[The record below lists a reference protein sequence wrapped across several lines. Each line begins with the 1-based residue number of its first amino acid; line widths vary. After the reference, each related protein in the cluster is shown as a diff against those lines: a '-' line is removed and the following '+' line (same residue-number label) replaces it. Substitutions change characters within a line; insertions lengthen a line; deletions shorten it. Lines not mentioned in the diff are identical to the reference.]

1 MYKLGKPPYK
11 IRKNHNRRVTHN
23 HFNQIHRETEPS
35 FGSMLHGIHRC
46 GQKLLSRDNA
56 TSIDCIAFD
65 ANGNK
70 PDIWTFILRLTAVH
84 RARETS
90 SQLSLSR
97 SVCLCGFYFP
107 LPFFQY
113 FPCCRTAIHI
123 SISYPST
130 SAIASFITHVT
141 MRLDDND
148 SFTHIHT
155 HIKIA
160 TILFN
165 PQFKGITRPVI

>member
-90 SQLSLSR
+90 SQLSLS
-97 SVCLCGFYFP
+97 LCVFVWF
-107 LPFFQY
+107 LFSAPFF
-113 FPCCRTAIHI
+113 
-123 SISYPST
+123 SIFSLLSNGYS
-130 SAIASFITHVT
+130 
-141 MRLDDND
+141 
-148 SFTHIHT
+148 HIHLLSIDFCYRIVHHT
-155 HIKIA
+155 CYDEI
-160 TILFN
+160 
-165 PQFKGITRPVI
+165 G